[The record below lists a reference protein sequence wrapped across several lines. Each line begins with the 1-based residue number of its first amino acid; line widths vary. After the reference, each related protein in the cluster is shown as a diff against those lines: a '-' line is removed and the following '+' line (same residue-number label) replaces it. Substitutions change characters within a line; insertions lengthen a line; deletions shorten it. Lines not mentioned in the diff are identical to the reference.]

1 MLSLYTATQIDYQ
14 SETAS
19 AITKQ
24 KRCLLWHVRYNTK
37 WNEKWTMY
45 MYTDTDL
52 LHTCTKEF
60 TCTCTCTKNFD
71 KKQIQLTFT
80 KLQSSCITLAFN
92 LKKRQEHFK
101 TDHRQVQN
109 FTFTLFRGQF
119 IRWSDPCRIKSF
131 HIIRTTAFQNQTIV
145 SKSDRTVRYCSKL
158 DGELPMTWPH
168 KEIVI

>member
-1 MLSLYTATQIDYQ
+1 
-14 SETAS
+14 
-19 AITKQ
+19 
-24 KRCLLWHVRYNTK
+24 
-37 WNEKWTMY
+37 

-101 TDHRQVQN
+101 TDPSPKLYIHFVPRSVYSMIRSLQDQIIPHNQDYGFPKSNDSVQIRPN
-109 FTFTLFRGQF
+109 RSVLFE
-119 IRWSDPCRIKSF
+119 IRWRVAYD
-131 HIIRTTAFQNQTIV
+131 
-145 SKSDRTVRYCSKL
+145 
-158 DGELPMTWPH
+158 MTP
-168 KEIVI
+168 